1 MVPSLYRSA
10 MRSLAL
16 VVLLLL
22 VGCQNPSTKSVPAKA
37 PISGSTGE
45 LTGGARTQRN
55 PQPLEQATRGENLIP
70 PSIPTEVLDLLFHTF
85 FTSPLQFSRSGIKR
99 VCLALQGRIHLLGM
113 TLTSIRGDE
122 LALTLLSERCAATN
136 VDRFLFH
143 RQGDAWILKAWIVEP
158 EKGRAM

>member
-1 MVPSLYRSA
+1 

-45 LTGGARTQRN
+45 LPGELTGGARTQRN
-55 PQPLEQATRGENLIP
+55 PQPLEKATRGEILIP
-70 PSIPTEVLDLLFHTF
+70 SSIPTEVLDLLFHTF

-99 VCLALQGRIHLLGM
+99 VCLALQGRIYLLGM
-113 TLTSIRGDE
+113 TLTSFRGDE

-136 VDRFLFH
+136 VDRFLFE

-158 EKGRAM
+158 EKGRAI